1 MGVRQGDWLMPKK
14 TCQECGA
21 MSRIYNEKFDAYFCA
36 VCDKWLEKKRN
47 DGDCEFCTKRPEKP
61 SEAES

>member
-1 MGVRQGDWLMPKK
+1 MPKK

-21 MSRIYNEKFDAYFCA
+21 MSRLYHEEFDAYFCI
-36 VCDKWLEKKRN
+36 VCDKWLEKKCN
-47 DGDCEFCTKRPEKP
+47 DGDCEFCAKRPKKP

>member
-1 MGVRQGDWLMPKK
+1 MPKK
-14 TCQECGA
+14 KCQECGA

-36 VCDKWLEKKRN
+36 VCDKWLEKECSDQTCVLCPN
-47 DGDCEFCTKRPEKP
+47 RPEKP